1 MPVSP
6 STHHLAIG
14 FADNSVDCYRNKT
27 RAAIEGAQSDVQ
39 SVAPHFETR
48 AGKRRWNDR
57 MRRGEK
63 RDD

>member
-1 MPVSP
+1 MSIPLVYEVFGEC
-6 STHHLAIG
+6 TDFFL
-14 FADNSVDCYRNKT
+14 VDCYRNKT

-48 AGKRRWNDR
+48 TGKRRWSER
-57 MRRGEK
+57 VHRGEK